1 MTLSYVSRGVILVD
15 RQECK
20 VCKLIR
26 FYLLLALPLIA
37 MVGLSVNGPTSDP
50 VEVPW
55 FARVAL
61 IDFLAYGSAAALV
74 GVIAYRAYHEYVLPR
89 RRARILSKLREKSS
103 KEESAD

>member
-1 MTLSYVSRGVILVD
+1 MVD
-15 RQECK
+15 HQQCK

-37 MVGLSVNGPTSDP
+37 MVGLSVNGPTSDA

-61 IDFLAYGSAAALV
+61 IDFLAYGAAAALV
-74 GVIAYRAYHEYVLPR
+74 GVISYRAYYEYVLPR
-89 RRARILSKLREKSS
+89 RRARALNELRDNISN
-103 KEESAD
+103 EESAD

>member
-1 MTLSYVSRGVILVD
+1 MVD
-15 RQECK
+15 HQECR

-37 MVGLSVNGPTSDP
+37 MVGLSVTGPTSDT

-61 IDFLAYGSAAALV
+61 IDFLAYGSAAALM
-74 GVIAYRAYHEYVLPR
+74 GVICYRAYHEYVLPR
-89 RRARILSKLREKSS
+89 RRARTLNELRNNIF